1 MVIRTPTVVN
11 AARAFV
17 ICTNMANKDE
27 GPGSL
32 EREGSFGSDDYPEGL
47 PGTTP
52 PDATR
57 YMKTLKLKDKKQGH
71 ARKTSPN
78 EAKRLSRELKIVKSL
93 YSPEGE
99 VQDFDPGGTVLLE
112 PMDNESGGEC
122 SKTTLEKHN
131 EDINT
136 PTRSGSKGKERSLK
150 KGYSVPV
157 KIFQHKEDDDS
168 DTSAVFHRS
177 GTVSGS
183 SNLSLSAGHTGKRRL
198 KVKDKKT
205 ARQREYQREVKRG
218 SLDNEEGISTHQVA
232 CDLLDTLSPM
242 SERKKKLERSESFD
256 ENTKKGYS
264 TEEHESGDELL
275 YSLQPE
281 GIYNQGKKRV
291 HFPPK
296 SSTIDPDETSG
307 TATSSQ
313 QRRKK
318 SGHFRSRTGKGI
330 PKERRE
336 FYDRMKWAIVKF
348 GIGSAKHRPNLPPP
362 PQFGR
367 HFSEGSSGSRRI
379 MREIWTQVNRYLQ
392 GYSADIHDQ
401 QRFSEFLLQ
410 RRYGVNTILRAITNF
425 HLPLVHMPEQEN
437 VFEPQSTEGY
447 QEIPGNG
454 DPTPDQSLDLASMS
468 TLQGDPEYRNEYGA

>member
-1 MVIRTPTVVN
+1 MSTPAVVN
-11 AARAFV
+11 AARALI
-17 ICTNMANKDE
+17 ICTKMANKDE

-71 ARKTSPN
+71 VRKTSPN

-93 YSPEGE
+93 YSPERE
-99 VQDFDPGGTVLLE
+99 VQDLDPGGTVLLE
-112 PMDNESGGEC
+112 PMDNESGGES

-131 EDINT
+131 EDIST
-136 PTRSGSKGKERSLK
+136 PTRSGSKGKEKSLK
-150 KGYSVPV
+150 KGYSVPT
-157 KIFQHKEDDDS
+157 KIFQQKEDDDL
-168 DTSAVFHRS
+168 DTSAGFHRS
-177 GTVSGS
+177 GTISGS
-183 SNLSLSAGHTGKRRL
+183 SNISPSAGHPAKWRL

-205 ARQREYQREVKRG
+205 AKQREYQREVKRG

-256 ENTKKGYS
+256 ENMKKDYS

-307 TATSSQ
+307 TAASGQ

-318 SGHFRSRTGKGI
+318 GGHFRSRTGKGI
-330 PKERRE
+330 PKERKE

-367 HFSEGSSGSRRI
+367 HFSEGSSGSRRLT
-379 MREIWTQVNRYLQ
+379 REIWTQINRYLQ
-392 GYSADIHDQ
+392 GYSANIHDQ
-401 QRFSEFLLQ
+401 ERFSEFLLQ
-410 RRYGVNTILRAITNF
+410 RRLGVNTILRAITNF
-425 HLPLVHMPEQEN
+425 HLPLVPVPEQEN
-437 VFEPQSTEGY
+437 VFESRSTEGY

-454 DPTPDQSLDLASMS
+454 DPTPEHSLDLASMS
-468 TLQGDPEYRNEYGA
+468 TLQGDPEYRSEYGA